1 MTEESMNTGT
11 HGPRPVSGVTLSVAD
26 RELID
31 RYLAGRLDDDAC
43 AQVEARIVADAAFR
57 GEFELTEQLREGL
70 HELEVRGELGSLDRD
85 PRRFWQRPTYA
96 FAASVAAGLLGIAA
110 LALYGQLQD
119 TRAALVE
126 LKNAGALRSTATGR
140 TRVVTLARTRS
151 SAGVDLVLKVSQQA
165 DLLELRLDPGL
176 NTTERHWATLERVEG
191 GGSTVILGVP
201 SLTTSPD
208 GSVVLV
214 VNSGLLQPGDYRIA
228 LTPVEGTDATVVY
241 RLRVEP

>member
-96 FAASVAAGLLGIAA
+96 LAASVAAGLLGIAA

-151 SAGVDLVLKVSQQA
+151 SCRGGPRAQGVA
-165 DLLELRLDPGL
+165 
-176 NTTERHWATLERVEG
+176 A
-191 GGSTVILGVP
+191 GGSARAAPGSGAQYRPSATGRRWSGSRGMAVP
-201 SLTTSPD
+201 
-208 GSVVLV
+208 
-214 VNSGLLQPGDYRIA
+214 
-228 LTPVEGTDATVVY
+228 
-241 RLRVEP
+241 

>member
-1 MTEESMNTGT
+1 M
-11 HGPRPVSGVTLSVAD
+11 SVAD

-85 PRRFWQRPTYA
+85 IRRFWQRPGYA
-96 FAASVAAGLLGIAA
+96 LAASVVAGLLGVAA

-119 TRAALVE
+119 TRTALVE
-126 LKNAGALRSTATGR
+126 LKNAGSLRSTAIGR

-151 SAGVDLVLKVSQQA
+151 SAGVDLVLKASEQA

-176 NTTERHWATLERVEG
+176 STAERYWATLERIEG
-191 GGSTVILGVP
+191 NRATTIISVP
-201 SLTTSPD
+201 SLAPSED
-208 GSVVLV
+208 GFVVLL
-214 VNSGLLQPGDYRIA
+214 VNSGLLQSGDYRIA
-228 LTPVEGTDATVVY
+228 LTPVEGTDAAVVY

>member
-1 MTEESMNTGT
+1 
-11 HGPRPVSGVTLSVAD
+11 LSVAD

-43 AQVEARIVADAAFR
+43 AQVEARIVADGAFR

-85 PRRFWQRPTYA
+85 PRRFWQRPGYA
-96 FAASVAAGLLGIAA
+96 LAASVAAGLLGIAA

-119 TRAALVE
+119 ARTALVE
-126 LKNAGALRSTATGR
+126 LQGAGALRPTVTGR

-151 SAGVDLVLKVSQQA
+151 SSGVDLVLRASEQA

-176 NTTERHWATLERVEG
+176 KPAERHWATLERIEG
-191 GGSTVILGVP
+191 NGSTVILSVP
-201 SLTTSPD
+201 SLTPSPD

-214 VNSGLLQPGDYRIA
+214 VNSGLLQPGNYRVT
-228 LTPVEGTDATVVY
+228 LTPLEGADAAVAY